1 MTTTRISILALALCG
16 VATGAAQARDNDG
29 YGETRIGE
37 LPLRGA
43 LSKTPWVGSWW
54 AYRTDGSAYR
64 LHDPAVN
71 GLQSGSYATRWT
83 RWDDRTPEHLSPAEK
98 YDLLVGRQDAIE
110 YDALIARAKAFDALG
125 TEVQS
130 LIEERRTLVRKL
142 NSAITEHEGD
152 SSFDWRSTDD
162 GKRYLEVTQLIEDKE
177 AEPAKVELT
186 VDTAFEYEVLNHGT
200 AQFGIAS
207 WYGHCN
213 AWSGAAV
220 LEPEPRF
227 DTAVDGIPFTHGD
240 VKAYLTEVYM
250 ELQSSFYGTRNEY
263 HDSEEGRAGVDFR
276 DVTPAAFHI
285 LFADLIG
292 KRDKGFV
299 IDRFTGSEVWNQPV
313 RAYRSKVEPLYET
326 VDGEAVPMKRKLTYT
341 EYGAGA
347 PRELDRG
354 DTDVYP
360 VLVTTTIHWVTDGLP
375 HETLTRT
382 DIDDSIDDETFAS
395 AWEIRSLWDDQIE
408 LRTLTYEL
416 WLDKPMSDPDAR
428 IVGDGKWEHGSISGF
443 TQLQPDFIWVPLA
456 NLNNSR
462 DYENE
467 FYDYDTVVNRLMPG
481 TLAPADD
488 PAVAPQSFSVTGEV
502 AIPDASPD
510 EPARLS
516 LEVTEELTVSVLT
529 VEVDIQHTYIGDL
542 EVSLLAPDGRVAVLK
557 AYGDGG
563 SADDLRQTYD
573 VTEFNGAAALGTWS
587 LVVRDQWKQ
596 DVGTVR
602 GLTLHIK

>member
-1 MTTTRISILALALCG
+1 MVTKRISILALALCG
-16 VATGAAQARDNDG
+16 AFVGTAQARDNDS
-29 YGETRIGE
+29 YGETRWSE

-54 AYRTDGSAYR
+54 AYRTDGSGYR
-64 LHDPAVN
+64 LHDPAVKS
-71 GLQSGSYATRWT
+71 LQASTYASRWT
-83 RWDDRTPEHLSPAEK
+83 RWDDKTPEHLSPAEK
-98 YDLLVGRQDAIE
+98 YDTLVGRADKIE
-110 YDALIARAKAFDALG
+110 YAALIERAQAYNELG

-130 LIEERRTLVRKL
+130 LIDERRVLVRKL
-142 NSAITEHEGD
+142 NAAIADNASTAG
-152 SSFDWRSTDD
+152 FDWRTTDD
-162 GKRYLEVTQLIEDKE
+162 GKRYLEVSTLIEDKE
-177 AEPAKVELT
+177 AEPGKVAIT

-213 AWSGAAV
+213 AWSAAAV
-220 LEPEPRF
+220 LEPEPRLE
-227 DTAVDGIPFTHGD
+227 TTVDGIPFTHGD

-250 ELQSSFYGTRNEY
+250 ELQSSFYGSRNED
-263 HDSEEGRAGVDFR
+263 HDTEEGRKGVDFH

-313 RAYRSKVEPLYET
+313 RAYRAKAEPLYET
-326 VDGEAVPMKRKLTYT
+326 VDGVAVPLKRTVKYT
-341 EYGAGA
+341 QYSSST

-354 DTDVYP
+354 EQEVYP

-382 DIDDSIDDETFAS
+382 DIDDTLDDETFRS
-395 AWEIRSLWDDQIE
+395 AFEVREMWDDQIE
-408 LRTLTYEL
+408 IRTLTYEL
-416 WLDKPMSDPDAR
+416 WLDKPMTDATAR
-428 IVGDGKWEHGSISGF
+428 IIGDGAWDHGAISGF

-456 NLNNSR
+456 NVNNTR

-467 FYDYDTVVNRLMPG
+467 FFDYKLIVERLLPG

-488 PAVAPQSFSVTGEV
+488 PEVAPDVFTATGAV
-502 AIPDASPD
+502 SIPDADPD
-510 EPARLS
+510 SPARLT
-516 LEVTEELTVSVLT
+516 VDVAADLTVSALT
-529 VEVDIQHTYIGDL
+529 VDVDIAHSYIGDL
-542 EVSLLAPDGRVAVLK
+542 EVTLVAPDGRVAVLK

-563 SADDLRQTYD
+563 SADDLVKTFD
-573 VTEFNGAAALGTWS
+573 VPDFNGGAAKGTWS
-587 LVVRDQWKQ
+587 LLARDQWKD
-596 DVGTVR
+596 DVGTIR